1 MCRLWLGVLVVG
13 MCLGCAGVGIPG
25 YQPSAGG
32 NTAVQVYAMA
42 DASYNEDARN
52 ARYSTYVNEPASVMA
67 QGVAES
73 AGLGYMGYT
82 SEEAGT
88 TVVNADLGPLSDFA
102 LFSTSLSALE
112 MVLPNSAVT
121 VEGTSLDVQSLPMI
135 QTLAGR

>member
-1 MCRLWLGVLVVG
+1 
-13 MCLGCAGVGIPG
+13 MCLGCAGAAIPG

-32 NTAVQVYAMA
+32 NTTLQAYAVA
-42 DASYNEDARN
+42 DASYNEDVRN
-52 ARYSTYVNEPASVMA
+52 SRYSTYVNEPASVMA

-73 AGLGYMGYT
+73 AGLGYMGYN

-88 TVVNADLGPLSDFA
+88 TVVNAELGPVSNFA

-121 VEGTSLDVQSLPMI
+121 VDSAVLDVQMLPMTR
-135 QTLAGR
+135 TLAGR